1 MTNPLLQAARLPA
14 FSRILPEHVAPA
26 LDRLLADN
34 RARLDAL
41 AQATRWETLIEPF
54 EAMEERLNRA
64 WSPVRHLSNV
74 MDAPALR
81 QAYQAAV
88 SRLSEYG
95 TEVSQHAGLFA
106 ALERL
111 AADPS
116 FASLTP
122 AQHKLVNDALRDF
135 RLAGVHLPDTEKAR
149 FKELSRRLAEVETRF
164 ESNVL
169 DATDAWTL
177 AVADPARLAGLPQD
191 IRAHLR
197 KRAQAAGLDGWLLTL
212 EYPVYHAV
220 TRHLNDRE
228 LRRACY
234 TAYTTRA
241 SEQGPHGGRWDNTPL
256 LQEIL
261 SARAELARMT
271 GFANFAERS
280 LATKMAH
287 DPGEI
292 EAFLL
297 DLVARVRPRAQREYA
312 ELRAF
317 AASEYGMEDVQ
328 PWDRGWL
335 AERLR
340 ERTHDIS
347 KEALRPYFPLTRVLE
362 GLCAIFQRLYGIR
375 LQATSGV
382 DIWREEVVCYAIHDE
397 QGELRGHLYTDL
409 FARQNKREG
418 AWMDEGANR
427 MRHDGEID
435 APVAYLTC
443 NFAPA
448 SDGRP
453 ALLDHEEVLTLFHEF
468 GHCLHHLL
476 TRVDMPSIAGIN
488 GVPWDAVE
496 LPSQFHEHFAWNA
509 QGLALVSGHYE
520 TGEPLPDSMRDSL
533 LAARN
538 FHAAGNLLRQLE
550 FALFDLRLHWRPE
563 PGDDPVAATLAAVRA
578 EVAVA
583 PVPEWN
589 RFAHAFT
596 HIFGG
601 GYAAGYYSYLWAD
614 VLASDAFARLEE
626 TGDPLDPEQGRR
638 FMQCILEQGGSR
650 EAMALFE
657 EFRGREP
664 ELSAFLRHNGI
675 AQEIES

>member
-14 FSRILPEHVAPA
+14 FSNILPEHVAPA
-26 LDRLLADN
+26 LDRLLTEN
-34 RARLDAL
+34 RALLESL
-41 AQATRWETLIEPF
+41 ATGTRWETLIEPF
-54 EAMEERLNRA
+54 EAMEERLNRV

-74 MDAPALR
+74 MDAPELR
-81 QAYQAAV
+81 EAYQAAV

-106 ALERL
+106 ALENF
-111 AADPS
+111 AAHAS
-116 FASLTP
+116 FADLEP

-135 RLAGVHLPDTEKAR
+135 RLAGVHLPATDKAQ
-149 FKELSRRLAEVETRF
+149 FKALSRTLAEIETRF

-169 DATDAWTL
+169 DATDGWTL
-177 AVADPARLAGLPQD
+177 AVADGERLTGLADD
-191 IRAHLR
+191 IRAHLSE
-197 KRAQAAGLDGWLLTL
+197 RARTAGKEGWLLTL

-220 TRHLNDRE
+220 MRHLNDRE
-228 LRRACY
+228 LRRSCY

-241 SEQGPHGGRWDNTPL
+241 SDQGPHAGRWDNTPL
-256 LQEIL
+256 LRDIL
-261 SARAELARMT
+261 ATRTELARMT
-271 GFANFAERS
+271 GFASFAERS

-287 DPGEI
+287 DPGEV
-292 EAFLL
+292 ETFLL
-297 DLVARVRPRAQREYA
+297 DLVARVRPRAQQEYA
-312 ELRAF
+312 ELCAF
-317 AASEYGMEDVQ
+317 AAREYGIEDVE

-340 ERTHDIS
+340 ERTHNIS

-362 GLCAIFQRLYGIR
+362 GMQIIFNRLYGIR
-375 LQATSGV
+375 LQPVIGV
-382 DIWREEVVCYAIHDE
+382 DVWRPEVICYAIHDE
-397 QGELRGHLYTDL
+397 RGELRGHLYTDL

-443 NFAPA
+443 NFSPTA
-448 SDGRP
+448 DGRP

-496 LPSQFHEHFAWNA
+496 LPSQFHEHFAWSA
-509 QGLALVSGHYE
+509 EGLALVSAHHE
-520 TGEPLPDSMRDSL
+520 TGEPLPETMRDAL

-538 FHAAGNLLRQLE
+538 FHAASNLLRQLE

-563 PGDDPVAATLAAVRA
+563 PGDDPAAETLAAVRA
-578 EVAVA
+578 EIAVA

-589 RFAHAFT
+589 RFAHTFT
-596 HIFGG
+596 HVFGG

-626 TGDPLDPEQGRR
+626 TGDPLDAEQGRR
-638 FMQCILEQGGSR
+638 FMHSILEQGGSR

-664 ELSAFLRHNGI
+664 ELAAFLRHNGI
-675 AQEIES
+675 TQEVES